1 MDIGVFFLD
10 ILKSTPGSFGIV
22 FSVELIIYFFI
33 YKFGAWSNK
42 IKNTDGTIKELKE
55 DIKQTNTT
63 INEIRG
69 SIQYIKE
76 NVDSINN
83 RLINY
88 ENNKF
93 AKSQS
98 PISLTEDGK
107 KIAKE
112 LDVEAIIDSHW
123 ENIEKYLIE
132 RNISPESNPY
142 DIQQEC
148 FNYVSTNFYK
158 NISESEMKKIK
169 SIAYNNGDNIDNYDI
184 IFGVVIRD
192 KYLKINKL
200 YSNNTFTNHI
210 Y

>member
-1 MDIGVFFLD
+1 MDFGVFLLD

-22 FSVELIIYFFI
+22 FASALIVAYLI
-33 YKFGAWSNK
+33 YKFGAWSNR

-63 INEIRG
+63 VNEIKG

-76 NVDSINN
+76 NVDNINN

-107 KIAKE
+107 KIADE
-112 LDVEAIIDSHW
+112 LNADAIVDSYW
-123 ENIEKYLIE
+123 ENIEKYLIDK
-132 RNISPESNPY
+132 NINQKSNPY

-158 NISESEMKKIK
+158 NLSENEMKKIK

-192 KYLKINKL
+192 KYLKSINQTK
-200 YSNNTFTNHI
+200 S
-210 Y
+210 

>member
-10 ILKSTPGSFGIV
+10 ILKSTPGSFGIALS
-22 FSVELIIYFFI
+22 FTMAILYLI

-55 DIKQTNTT
+55 DVKQTNTT
-63 INEIRG
+63 INEIKG

-76 NVDSINN
+76 NIDNINN
-83 RLINY
+83 RLINQKS
-88 ENNKF
+88 EF
-93 AKSQS
+93 AKNQS
-98 PISLTEDGK
+98 PISLTDNGE

-112 LDVEAIIDSHW
+112 LDVKAIIDSHW
-123 ENIEKYLIE
+123 ENIEKYLID

-158 NISESEMKKIK
+158 NLSESEMKKIK

-192 KYLKINKL
+192 KYLKSK
-200 YSNNTFTNHI
+200 
-210 Y
+210 

>member
-1 MDIGVFFLD
+1 MAMDFGVVLY

-22 FSVELIIYFFI
+22 FATVLIISYLI

-63 INEIRG
+63 INEIKG

-76 NVDSINN
+76 NVDNINN

-98 PISLTEDGK
+98 PISLTDSGE

-112 LDVEAIIDSHW
+112 LNADAIVDLYW
-123 ENIEKYLIE
+123 ENIEKYLTD
-132 RNISPESNPY
+132 RNINPKSNPY

-158 NISESEMKKIK
+158 NLSESEIRKIK

-192 KYLKINKL
+192 KYLKSINQTK
-200 YSNNTFTNHI
+200 S
-210 Y
+210 

>member
-1 MDIGVFFLD
+1 MDMDFGVVLD

-22 FSVELIIYFFI
+22 FASALIISYLI

-55 DIKQTNTT
+55 DVKQTNTT
-63 INEIRG
+63 INEIKG

-76 NVDSINN
+76 NIDNINN
-83 RLINY
+83 RLINQKN
-88 ENNKF
+88 EF
-93 AKSQS
+93 AKNQS
-98 PISLTEDGK
+98 PISLTDNGE

-123 ENIEKYLIE
+123 ENIEKYLID
-132 RNISPESNPY
+132 RNINPKSNPY

-158 NISESEMKKIK
+158 NLSESEMKKIK

-184 IFGVVIRD
+184 IFGIVIRD
-192 KYLKINKL
+192 KYLKSINQNKL
-200 YSNNTFTNHI
+200 
-210 Y
+210 

>member
-1 MDIGVFFLD
+1 MDMDFGVVLD

-22 FSVELIIYFFI
+22 FATVLIISYLI

-63 INEIRG
+63 INEIKG

-76 NVDSINN
+76 NVDNINN

-98 PISLTEDGK
+98 PISLTDSGE

-112 LDVEAIIDSHW
+112 LNADAIV
-123 ENIEKYLIE
+123 
-132 RNISPESNPY
+132 
-142 DIQQEC
+142 DI
-148 FNYVSTNFYK
+148 
-158 NISESEMKKIK
+158 
-169 SIAYNNGDNIDNYDI
+169 
-184 IFGVVIRD
+184 
-192 KYLKINKL
+192 
-200 YSNNTFTNHI
+200 
-210 Y
+210 